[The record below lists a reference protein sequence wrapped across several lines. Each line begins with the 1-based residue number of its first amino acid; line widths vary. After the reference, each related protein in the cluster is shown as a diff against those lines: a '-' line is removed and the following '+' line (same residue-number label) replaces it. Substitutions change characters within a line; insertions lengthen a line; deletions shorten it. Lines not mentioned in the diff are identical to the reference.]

1 MMGGGGFEQPRVRHP
16 KKPSTTSWSGF
27 ATSMDSA
34 FASKGHGFRLCFC
47 GNRAIVRMSK
57 TQRNPGRPFFTCALS
72 KDNELNCN
80 FFAWV
85 DGAGVGEEITA
96 ADSGR
101 GLWNKTESLAKID
114 NVLSEVRIVKC
125 CVFGIGCVIVGML
138 LVVILIYFE
147 SR

>member
-1 MMGGGGFEQPRVRHP
+1 MMGGGFEQPRVRQQR
-16 KKPSTTSWSGF
+16 KSSTTLWSGS

-57 TQRNPGRPFFTCALS
+57 TQSYPGKPFFPCALS

-85 DGAGVGEEITA
+85 DGAGVGEEIST
-96 ADSGR
+96 ADSG
-101 GLWNKTESLAKID
+101 GDLWNKTESLAKID
-114 NVLSEVRIVKC
+114 NVFSEVRIVKC
-125 CVFGIGCVIVGML
+125 CVFGIGSTMVYML

-147 SR
+147 K